1 MAATP
6 YSMEPALARQMRRN
20 ERLFIIQVMWVMP
33 FVVIQQQYVPVL
45 ATRLGASPLLLGV
58 LTSGSALA
66 LTAASVLARWY
77 LQRAPNAM
85 RALIVPVFL
94 SRLSLLL
101 IPLVLLLPDRQAE
114 ALVAA
119 ALAINL
125 VIGIVQVTFFAFLPK
140 VTLAERVAV
149 LMGGRWMGLGLAM
162 AIGTPAMAVIL
173 DRLDMPVNYFAAC
186 GVAIAAGIV
195 EIFTFGAV
203 KPLPAPAKP
212 PARQSAARD
221 LGDILK
227 HGPAARYLVVTLA
240 AQLALNASA
249 PLIPLKLVRELGAS
263 DTAYGW
269 YITVYW
275 LALAAMGAI
284 IPRLV
289 RRFGNQRMFALGGA
303 GIGAQMLV
311 LALAQNL
318 PATWAAGAIGGLASG
333 LFQVTAFGLV
343 VENAPPERYESF
355 VSAQLSVANFAIFAG
370 PLLMSGLLSAGLS
383 VGVGLI
389 VCAGGNALSSALAS
403 ALSLGRQDAHQ
414 RG

>member
-1 MAATP
+1 MSASP
-6 YSMEPALARQMRRN
+6 YSLDPALARQTRRN
-20 ERLFIIQVMWVMP
+20 EYLFIVQVIWVMP

-66 LTAASVLARWY
+66 LTVASVLAHWY

-85 RALIVPVFL
+85 RTLIAPVFV

-119 ALAINL
+119 ALAINF
-125 VIGIVQVTFFAFLPK
+125 VIGIVQVAFFAFLPK
-140 VTLAERVAV
+140 VTLAERIAV
-149 LMGGRWMGLGLAM
+149 LMGGRWLVMGLAM
-162 AIGTPAMAVIL
+162 AVGTPAMAVIL
-173 DRLDMPVNYFAAC
+173 DGLEMPVNYFVAC

-203 KPLPAPAKP
+203 KPLPAPAKA

-221 LGDILK
+221 LGDILR
-227 HGPAARYLVVTLA
+227 HRPAARYLIVTLA

-269 YITVYW
+269 YITVFW
-275 LALAAMGAI
+275 LALAAISAL

-303 GIGAQMLV
+303 GIGVQM
-311 LALAQNL
+311 LALALAADL
-318 PATWAAGAIGGLASG
+318 PAAWIAGAVGGLASG

-355 VSAQLSVANFAIFAG
+355 VSVQLSVANFAIFAG

-383 VGVGLI
+383 VGAGLI
-389 VCAGGNALSSALAS
+389 ACAGGNLLAS
-403 ALSLGRQDAHQ
+403 TLSLRRQGAHECA
-414 RG
+414 

>member
-6 YSMEPALARQMRRN
+6 YSLEPALARQIRRN

-66 LTAASVLARWY
+66 LTTASVLARWY

-85 RALIVPVFL
+85 RALIAPVFL
-94 SRLSLLL
+94 SRLSLAL
-101 IPLVLLLPDRQAE
+101 IPLVLLLPDHQAE

-125 VIGIVQVTFFAFLPK
+125 IIGVVQVTFFAFLPK

-149 LMGGRWMGLGLAM
+149 LMGGRWTGLGLAM

-173 DRLDMPVNYFAAC
+173 DRLEMPVNYVVAC
-186 GVAIAAGIV
+186 GVVIAAGIV
-195 EIFTFGAV
+195 EIFIFSAV
-203 KPLPAPAKP
+203 KPLPAPARS

-343 VENAPPERYESF
+343 VENAPPDRYESF

>member
-1 MAATP
+1 MSASP
-6 YSMEPALARQMRRN
+6 YSLDPALARQTRRN
-20 ERLFIIQVMWVMP
+20 ERLFIVQVMWVMP

-66 LTAASVLARWY
+66 LTVASVLARWY
-77 LQRAPNAM
+77 LQRTPNAM
-85 RALIVPVFL
+85 RALIAPVFL

-101 IPLVLLLPDRQAE
+101 IPLALLLPDRQAE

-140 VTLAERVAV
+140 VTLADRIAV
-149 LMGGRWMGLGLAM
+149 LMGGRWLVLGLAM

-173 DRLDMPVNYFAAC
+173 DGLEMPVNYFVAC

-203 KPLPAPAKP
+203 KPLPAPAKA
-212 PARQSAARD
+212 PARQSATRD
-221 LGDILK
+221 LGDILR
-227 HGPAARYLVVTLA
+227 HRPAARYLIVTLA

-269 YITVYW
+269 YITVFW
-275 LALAAMGAI
+275 LALAAMSAL

-289 RRFGNQRMFALGGA
+289 RRFGNQHMFALGGA
-303 GIGAQMLV
+303 GIGVQM
-311 LALAQNL
+311 LALALAADL
-318 PATWAAGAIGGLASG
+318 PATWIAGAIGGLASG

-355 VSAQLSVANFAIFAG
+355 VSVQLSVTNFAIFAG

-389 VCAGGNALSSALAS
+389 ACAGGNVLAS
-403 ALSLGRQDAHQ
+403 TLSLRRRSAHE
-414 RG
+414 RA

>member
-6 YSMEPALARQMRRN
+6 YSLEPALARQIRRN

-85 RALIVPVFL
+85 RALIAPVFL
-94 SRLSLLL
+94 SRLSLAL
-101 IPLVLLLPDRQAE
+101 IPLVLLLPDHQAE

-140 VTLAERVAV
+140 VTLSERIAV
-149 LMGGRWMGLGLAM
+149 LMGGRWTGLGLAM

-173 DRLDMPVNYFAAC
+173 DRLEMPVNYVAAC
-186 GVAIAAGIV
+186 GVVIAAGIV
-195 EIFTFGAV
+195 EIFIFSAV
-203 KPLPAPAKP
+203 KPLPAPARS

-275 LALAAMGAI
+275 LAVAAMGAV

-303 GIGAQMLV
+303 GIGAQMLM
-311 LALAQNL
+311 LALAQDL

-343 VENAPPERYESF
+343 VENAPPDRYESF

-383 VGVGLI
+383 VGMGLI

-403 ALSLGRQDAHQ
+403 ALSLRRQDAHQ

>member
-1 MAATP
+1 MAA
-6 YSMEPALARQMRRN
+6 SIDPALARQTRRN
-20 ERLFIIQVMWVMP
+20 ERLFILQAMWVMP

-66 LTAASVLARWY
+66 LTIASVLARSY

-85 RALIVPVFL
+85 RALIAPVFL

-101 IPLVLLLPDRQAE
+101 IPLALLLPGYRAE

-125 VIGIVQVTFFAFLPK
+125 IIGVVQVTFFAFLPK
-140 VTLAERVAV
+140 VTLAERIAV
-149 LMGGRWMGLGLAM
+149 LMGGRWTALGLAM
-162 AIGTPAMAVIL
+162 AIGTPAMALIL
-173 DRLDMPVNYFAAC
+173 DRMDMPANYFAAC

-203 KPLPAPAKP
+203 KPMPAPAKP
-212 PARQSAARD
+212 PARQSAAGD
-221 LGDILK
+221 LRDILK
-227 HGPAARYLVVTLA
+227 HAPAARYLLVTLLT
-240 AQLALNASA
+240 QLALNAPA

-263 DTAYGW
+263 DTDYGW

-275 LALAAMGAI
+275 LALAAMGAV

-289 RRFGNQRMFALGGA
+289 RRFGNPRLFALGGA
-303 GIGAQMLV
+303 GIGVQMLV
-311 LALAQNL
+311 LALAQGL
-318 PATWAAGAIGGLASG
+318 PLTWVAGAIGGLASG

-355 VSAQLSVANFAIFAG
+355 VSAQLSVSNFAIFAA

-383 VGVGLI
+383 VGAGLI
-389 VCAGGNALSSALAS
+389 VCAGGNALAS
-403 ALSLGRQDAHQ
+403 TLSLRRRSA
-414 RG
+414 RERA